1 MMAHQNIYR
10 TTVYNY
16 EQLWFMSK
24 VFNYEQRII
33 SWCFSTISI
42 TLPAP
47 HNVLGHQ
54 GATTLGNADHPWYLG
69 INGYHIIGI
78 NMD

>member
-1 MMAHQNIYR
+1 
-10 TTVYNY
+10 
-16 EQLWFMSK
+16 MSM

-42 TLPAP
+42 TFPAP

-54 GATTLGNADHPWYLG
+54 GATSLGTLNIRGTWELMV
-69 INGYHIIGI
+69 IKL
-78 NMD
+78 